1 MVIHF
6 VRIKTPLAQE
16 EVRQIM
22 EQRALRF
29 REVAGLVQ
37 KYYGY

>member
-22 EQRALRF
+22 EQRAPRF